1 MNKKITQQKIAE
13 YHESGD
19 VAMEEAVIDTTH
31 FSFYTS
37 KNLNFPNQGDL
48 SSIITGILKYVQ
60 KNEYLAINAYLP
72 RDGET
77 ESIFQKLQEKVIEET
92 GCATT
97 VGFGPRFLHSTGN
110 CIKVDRILEFF
121 WRSRVMRK
129 QIWRSLRRSYL
140 SESWNISKH

>member
-72 RDGET
+72 RDGENR
-77 ESIFQKLQEKVIEET
+77 IHFQKFRKRSSKKQAVQQQLGLVQ
-92 GCATT
+92 
-97 VGFGPRFLHSTGN
+97 GFYIPPA
-110 CIKVDRILEFF
+110 IA
-121 WRSRVMRK
+121 
-129 QIWRSLRRSYL
+129 
-140 SESWNISKH
+140 